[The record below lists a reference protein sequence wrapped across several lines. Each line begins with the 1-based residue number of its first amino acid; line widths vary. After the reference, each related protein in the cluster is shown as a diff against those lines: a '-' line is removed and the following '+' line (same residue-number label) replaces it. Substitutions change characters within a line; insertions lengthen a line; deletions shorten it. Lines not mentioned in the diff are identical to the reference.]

1 MIVLNRVEAMSAR
14 CLVYTALLLLL
25 ANGAMADAGTYQRT
39 NDGKTLVWNNYPTS
53 GETAEWSGKQDK
65 DGYATGYGTLAWHKV
80 EGSKFIFAKKHVTV
94 GGRYSG
100 KMVKGK
106 FDGPVVSVDK
116 DGKKTHATFAS
127 GNRTSGWIDGSAAT
141 PERSPVA
148 DAPAEGPSAVP
159 IPPPKPNLPPPAKET
174 AAPLDDSLRSV
185 AAPPST
191 LRSNTL
197 AHAAPQPPTPPPTS
211 SLSTDLP
218 RLTTPEVIS
227 LADGEARAS
236 GYDLNEYQ
244 NPRTLYNVGD
254 ETWSVSYDQKAVG
267 GAVAAGKN
275 FRVTVEDKTKKTF
288 VVTAK

>member
-1 MIVLNRVEAMSAR
+1 MIVLNRVRAVNGR
-14 CLVYTALLLLL
+14 CLIYIAMLLL
-25 ANGAMADAGTYQRT
+25 ANGALAADGAYQRT

-65 DGYATGYGTLAWHKV
+65 DGYATGYGTLTWHKA
-80 EGSKFIFAKKHVTV
+80 ERSKFIFSKKHVAV

-116 DGKKTHATFAS
+116 EGKKTHATFVS
-127 GNRTSGWIDGSAAT
+127 GNRTSGWIDGAAPT

-148 DAPAEGPSAVP
+148 DAPAPPAQGPPPISSP
-159 IPPPKPNLPPPAKET
+159 PITQNIPPPVKET
-174 AAPLDDSLRSV
+174 AAPVDDSLRSV

-197 AHAAPQPPTPPPTS
+197 ANPSPQVSTPPTIS
-211 SLSTDLP
+211 SSSTDLP

-236 GYDLNEYQ
+236 GYDLSEYQ

-254 ETWSVSYDQKAVG
+254 ETWSVSYDQKAG
-267 GAVAAGKN
+267 GDKN
-275 FRVTVEDKTKKTF
+275 FKVFVEDKTKRTS
-288 VVTAK
+288 VVTGR

>member
-1 MIVLNRVEAMSAR
+1 
-14 CLVYTALLLLL
+14 L
-25 ANGAMADAGTYQRT
+25 ADDGTYQRT

-65 DGYATGYGTLAWHKV
+65 EGYATGYGTLTWHKV
-80 EGSKFIFAKKHVTV
+80 ERSKFIFSKKHDVA

-100 KMVKGK
+100 KMIKGK

-116 DGKKTHATFAS
+116 EGKKTHATFVS
-127 GNRTSGWIDGSAAT
+127 GNRTSGWLEGSAST
-141 PERSPVA
+141 PERRPVV
-148 DAPAEGPSAVP
+148 DAPAEGPSAIPVP
-159 IPPPKPNLPPPAKET
+159 PTKPDLPPPVKET
-174 AAPLDDSLRSV
+174 AAPVDDSLRSV

-197 AHAAPQPPTPPPTS
+197 ANPSPQVSTPPTTTS
-211 SLSTDLP
+211 SLSTDVP

-236 GYDLNEYQ
+236 GYNLSEYQ

-254 ETWSVSYDQKAVG
+254 ETWSISYDQKAGG
-267 GAVAAGKN
+267 GAGAAGKN
-275 FRVTVEDKTKKTF
+275 FSVTVEDKTKRTF
-288 VVTAK
+288 VVTPK